1 MNTFR
6 GIQTV
11 RVGLWAALQIMLLF
25 FVFPELGVYR
35 SEEQEIRM
43 CFEASAFSL
52 VSIVIIVPMFRK
64 ASPSACVV
72 LVLMLAFPAW
82 VLYGVLRIRGII

>member
-11 RVGLWAALQIMLLF
+11 RVGLWAALQIMLLL

-35 SEEQEIRM
+35 SEEQQICM
-43 CFEASAFSL
+43 CFEASCFSL
-52 VSIVIIVPMFRK
+52 VSIVIVVPMFPK
-64 ASPSACVV
+64 ASPFARVV
-72 LVLMLAFPAW
+72 LVLMLAFPVW
-82 VLYGVLRIRGII
+82 IFYGVLRIRGFI